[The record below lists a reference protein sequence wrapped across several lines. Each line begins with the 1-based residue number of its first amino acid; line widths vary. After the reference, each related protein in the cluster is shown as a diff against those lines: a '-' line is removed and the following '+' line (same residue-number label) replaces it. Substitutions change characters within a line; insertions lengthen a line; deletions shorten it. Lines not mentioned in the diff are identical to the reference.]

1 MRPEEYKSKKKKKNP
16 LKKEITEELKTKMK
30 ELTDIRTQEQ
40 KGKRRKQVRTKKS
53 QKN

>member
-30 ELTDIRTQEQ
+30 ELTDENT
-40 KGKRRKQVRTKKS
+40 RTKG
-53 QKN
+53 